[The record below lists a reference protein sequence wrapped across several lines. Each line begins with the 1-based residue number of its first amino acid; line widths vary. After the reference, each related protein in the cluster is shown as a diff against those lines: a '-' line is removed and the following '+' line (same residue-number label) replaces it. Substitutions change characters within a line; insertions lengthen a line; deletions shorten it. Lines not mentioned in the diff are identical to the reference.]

1 MKPIDIIIIVAAVL
15 AVGGIIFYLIWS
27 KKKGKN
33 VGCGCDCSSCGGGC
47 GSCSSAAKKSEDQK
61 EDCCPHCH
69 KETKKEKDE
78 ENV

>member
-33 VGCGCDCSSCGGGC
+33 VGCGCDCSS
-47 GSCSSAAKKSEDQK
+47 
-61 EDCCPHCH
+61 
-69 KETKKEKDE
+69 
-78 ENV
+78 